1 MEQSGGHMT
10 HSTGLRRVGILFSGG
25 PAPGA
30 NAVISAAPL
39 SFLDQ
44 GYEVVGF
51 FHGYS
56 NLVNYDPESNPLQA
70 DVHYRMFKSEDLRGK
85 RNERGIMI
93 GTSRM
98 GPGASI
104 EVPDDLR
111 DPSKTRGLARVY
123 QALTDLDI
131 DALISIGGDGTLRT
145 ANHLHMWQQ
154 TLPTTSKP
162 LRVVHVPK
170 TIDNDYQ
177 GIDFTFGYFTAVEVM
192 AREIQNLCAD
202 ARATSSYFVAE
213 TMGRRAGW
221 LAYGAAIA
229 GEAHLVVG
237 LEDMA
242 GTSGD
247 GLQPD
252 QVIGHI
258 VDWMVRREEMGRH
271 DGVVV
276 IAEGIGEAL
285 VSLLP
290 DASARDEQG
299 RVDHGRLDLA
309 KWVSAEVARAYNERM
324 GRPKKIRGIKL
335 GYESR
340 SAPPHAFDVMLG
352 SQLGIGAYRA
362 LVEEHLTGHMI
373 SVKGQLELRFVPF
386 DDVIHPETMS
396 TEAQLI
402 RPDSDFFRLARFL
415 EARAEPRRTF
425 NPGRRRE
432 R

>member
-1 MEQSGGHMT
+1 MT
-10 HSTGLRRVGILFSGG
+10 QSTGLRRVGILFSGG

-30 NAVISAAPL
+30 NAVISAAAL

-56 NLVNYDPESNPLQA
+56 NLVNYDAAAGPLKA
-70 DVHYRMFKSEDLRGK
+70 DIHYRLFKSEDLRGK

-104 EVPDDLR
+104 QDPDDLL
-111 DPSKTRGLARVY
+111 DPSKTQGLDRVHR
-123 QALTDLDI
+123 ALTDLDI
-131 DALISIGGDGTLRT
+131 DALVSIGGDGTLRT
-145 ANHLHMWQQ
+145 ANHLYLWQQ
-154 TLPTTSKP
+154 QLPPERKRI
-162 LRVVHVPK
+162 RVVHVPK

-229 GEAHLVVG
+229 GEAHLVIG

-242 GTSGD
+242 DSTGE
-247 GLQPD
+247 GLKPEH
-252 QVIGHI
+252 VIDHI
-258 VDWMVRREEMGRH
+258 VDWVVRREHAGRH

-285 VSLLP
+285 VPLLP
-290 DASARDEQG
+290 DSSARDEQG

-309 KWVSAEVARAYNERM
+309 KWVSAQVAKNYGDRM

-340 SAPPHAFDVMLG
+340 SAPPHTFDVMLG

-362 LVEEHLTGHMI
+362 LVEENLDGHMI

-386 DDVIHPETMS
+386 TDVIHAETMR

-402 RPDSDFFRLARFL
+402 RPESDFFRLARFL

-425 NPGRRRE
+425 TPGRRRE